1 MKDLGAKNVL
11 LAADTP
17 RLSDL
22 GAVCFL
28 QATCPDSGMPPV
40 STAAPSG
47 APEYMT
53 PEQCAD
59 AHLDD
64 LRERTDVYVLG
75 CIAYELLHA
84 VCPPPFRR
92 TDERLRERHQ
102 HLSAPPLGAIEADV
116 ARGIARYLEE
126 CHGSI

>member
-11 LAADTP
+11 LAADAL

-53 PEQCAD
+53 PEQCAA

-64 LRERTDVYVLG
+64 LGQGADVYTLG
-75 CIAYELLHA
+75 CTAYELRYA
-84 VCPPPFRR
+84 VCSPPPRD
-92 TDERLRERHQ
+92 TDERPRERHQ
-102 HLSAPPLGAIEADV
+102 HPSVPPLGAMDANV
-116 ARGIARYLEE
+116 ARGIARYLEK